1 MVVGLIIL
9 VAVSILLVV
18 ISVKDENTN
27 NNSDEFAAV
36 DSFII
41 KDKDSKG
48 SINCQKKSIDDIYKY
63 KELLDMGAITQEEF
77 DQKKKELLDL

>member
-1 MVVGLIIL
+1 
-9 VAVSILLVV
+9 
-18 ISVKDENTN
+18 
-27 NNSDEFAAV
+27 
-36 DSFII
+36 II